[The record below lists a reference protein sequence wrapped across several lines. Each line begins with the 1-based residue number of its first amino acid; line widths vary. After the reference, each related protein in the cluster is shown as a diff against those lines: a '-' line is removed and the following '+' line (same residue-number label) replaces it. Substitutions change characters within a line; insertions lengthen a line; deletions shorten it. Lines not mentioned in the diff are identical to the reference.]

1 MRDVKVLRE
10 KGRHMKTKAVK
21 RILLTLVCTTLTV
34 ALSACSGDKAGES
47 SSQITIGIPQD
58 IEDSLDPHKAVAA
71 GTEEVLFNL
80 YEGLV
85 KSDSSGE
92 LQPAIASDYSISED
106 AVTYTFTLR
115 EGVKFHDGSTVT
127 AQDVKYS
134 IDRCADTTNGEPL
147 VEAYSN
153 IQSVNIVDE
162 DTVEVVLKSPDTD
175 FLANMTTAII
185 PASNESPETNP
196 IGTEPY
202 KYVSR
207 SPQENFVVE
216 KFDDYWGTPANIEKV
231 TFLVCANTDS
241 IVMNLQGGAIDM
253 FARVTTTQASQLGDQ
268 FDVLEGTMNLVQALY
283 LNNAVEPFDNELVRQ
298 ALCYAVDP
306 QGIMDLISDGKGT
319 QIGSSMFPAFGKYY
333 MPELNELYSQDYEKA
348 KELLAEAGYPDGF
361 SFTIT
366 VPSNYQ
372 QHIDTAQV
380 IVEQLKNIGVTAEIN
395 LVEWETWVSEAY
407 TNRNFEATVVGVDAS
422 SLTAS
427 ALLSRFVSDAPNNFI
442 NFNNADYDA
451 AFARAEAAV
460 DDEEKTEAYK
470 ECERILA
477 EHAANVYIQDL
488 PCLVALNKKYA
499 GYEFYPLYVQDIAK
513 LYIVEE

>member
-1 MRDVKVLRE
+1 M
-10 KGRHMKTKAVK
+10 
-21 RILLTLVCTTLTV
+21 TLVCGALTI
-34 ALSACSGDKAGES
+34 ALGACSGDKAGES

-71 GTEEVLFNL
+71 GTKEVLFNL

-85 KSDSSGE
+85 KPDSSGE

-106 AVTYTFTLR
+106 ATTYTFTLR
-115 EGVKFHDGSTVT
+115 EGVKFHDGSMVT
-127 AQDVKYS
+127 AEDVKYS

-153 IQSVNIVDE
+153 IKSVNIVDE
-162 DTVEVVLKSPDTD
+162 KTVEVVLNTADSD

-185 PASNESPETNP
+185 PASNENPDTNP
-196 IGTEPY
+196 IGTGPY
-202 KYVSR
+202 RYVSR

-216 KFDDYWGTPANIEKV
+216 KFDEYWGTPANIENV
-231 TFLVCANTDS
+231 TFRVCANADS
-241 IVMNLQGGAIDM
+241 IVMNLQGGSIDM
-253 FARVTTTQASQLGDQ
+253 FARLTTTQASQLGDQ

-283 LNNAVEPFDNELVRQ
+283 LNNAVEPFNDERVRQ

-319 QIGSSMFPAFGKYY
+319 EIGSSMFPAFEKYY
-333 MPELNELYSQDYEKA
+333 MPELNDVYNQDFDKA

-380 IVEQLKNIGVTAEIN
+380 LVEQLKNIGVTAEIE

-442 NFNNADYDA
+442 NFSNADYDA
-451 AFARAEAAV
+451 AYARAEAAV
-460 DDEEKTEAYK
+460 DDEEKTEAFK
-470 ECERILA
+470 ECERLLA

-499 GYEFYPLYVQDIAK
+499 GYEFYPLYVQDISK

>member
-1 MRDVKVLRE
+1 M
-10 KGRHMKTKAVK
+10 
-21 RILLTLVCTTLTV
+21 TLVCGALTI
-34 ALSACSGDKAGES
+34 ALGACSGDKAGES

-71 GTEEVLFNL
+71 GTKEVLFNL

-106 AVTYTFTLR
+106 ATTYTFTLR
-115 EGVKFHDGSTVT
+115 EGVKFHDGSMVT
-127 AQDVKYS
+127 AEDVKYS

-153 IQSVNIVDE
+153 IKSVNIVDE
-162 DTVEVVLKSPDTD
+162 KTVEVVLNTADSD

-185 PASNESPETNP
+185 PASNENPDTNP
-196 IGTEPY
+196 IGTGPY
-202 KYVSR
+202 RYVSR

-216 KFDDYWGTPANIEKV
+216 KFDEYWGTPANIENV
-231 TFLVCANTDS
+231 TFRVCANADS
-241 IVMNLQGGAIDM
+241 IVMNLQGGSIDM
-253 FARVTTTQASQLGDQ
+253 FARLTTTQASQLGDQ

-283 LNNAVEPFDNELVRQ
+283 LNNAVEPFNDERVRQ

-319 QIGSSMFPAFGKYY
+319 EIGSSMFPAFEKYY
-333 MPELNELYSQDYEKA
+333 MPELNDVYNQDFDKA

-380 IVEQLKNIGVTAEIN
+380 LVEQLKNIGVTAEIE

-442 NFNNADYDA
+442 NFSNADYDA
-451 AFARAEAAV
+451 AYARAEAAV

-470 ECERILA
+470 ECERLLA

-499 GYEFYPLYVQDIAK
+499 GYEFYPLYVQDISK

>member
-1 MRDVKVLRE
+1 M
-10 KGRHMKTKAVK
+10 
-21 RILLTLVCTTLTV
+21 TLVCGALTI
-34 ALSACSGDKAGES
+34 ALGACSGDKAGES

-71 GTEEVLFNL
+71 GTKEVLFNL

-85 KSDSSGE
+85 KPDSSGE

-106 AVTYTFTLR
+106 ATTYTFTLR
-115 EGVKFHDGSTVT
+115 EGVKFHDGSMVT
-127 AQDVKYS
+127 AEDVKYS

-153 IQSVNIVDE
+153 IKSVNIVDE
-162 DTVEVVLKSPDTD
+162 KTVEVVLNTADSD

-185 PASNESPETNP
+185 PASNENPDTNP
-196 IGTEPY
+196 IGTGPY
-202 KYVSR
+202 RYVSR

-216 KFDDYWGTPANIEKV
+216 KFDEYWGTPANIENV
-231 TFLVCANTDS
+231 TFRVCANADS
-241 IVMNLQGGAIDM
+241 IVMNLQGGSIDM
-253 FARVTTTQASQLGDQ
+253 FARLTTTQASQLGDQ

-283 LNNAVEPFDNELVRQ
+283 LNNAVEPFNDERVRQ

-319 QIGSSMFPAFGKYY
+319 EIGSSMFPAFEKYY
-333 MPELNELYSQDYEKA
+333 MPELNDVYNQDYDKA

-372 QHIDTAQV
+372 QNIDTAQV
-380 IVEQLKNIGVTAEIN
+380 LVEQLKNIGVTAEIE

-442 NFNNADYDA
+442 NFSNADYDA
-451 AFARAEAAV
+451 AYARAEAAV

-470 ECERILA
+470 ECERLLA

-499 GYEFYPLYVQDIAK
+499 GYEFYPLYVQDISK

>member
-1 MRDVKVLRE
+1 M
-10 KGRHMKTKAVK
+10 
-21 RILLTLVCTTLTV
+21 TLVCGALTI
-34 ALSACSGDKAGES
+34 ALGACSGDKAGES

-71 GTEEVLFNL
+71 GTKEVLFNL

-85 KSDSSGE
+85 KPDSSGE

-106 AVTYTFTLR
+106 ATTYTFTLR
-115 EGVKFHDGSTVT
+115 EGVKFHDGSMVT
-127 AQDVKYS
+127 AEDVKYS

-153 IQSVNIVDE
+153 IKSVNIVDE
-162 DTVEVVLKSPDTD
+162 KTVEVVLNTADSD

-185 PASNESPETNP
+185 PASNENPDTNP
-196 IGTEPY
+196 IGTGPY
-202 KYVSR
+202 RYVSR

-216 KFDDYWGTPANIEKV
+216 KFDEYWGTPANIENV
-231 TFLVCANTDS
+231 TFRVCANADS
-241 IVMNLQGGAIDM
+241 IVMNLQGGSIDM
-253 FARVTTTQASQLGDQ
+253 FARLTTTQASQLGDQ

-283 LNNAVEPFDNELVRQ
+283 LNNAVEPFNDERVRQ

-319 QIGSSMFPAFGKYY
+319 EIGSSMFPAFEKYY
-333 MPELNELYSQDYEKA
+333 MPELNDVYNQDYEKA

-380 IVEQLKNIGVTAEIN
+380 LVEQLKNIGVTAEIE

-442 NFNNADYDA
+442 NFSNADYDA
-451 AFARAEAAV
+451 AYARAEAAV

-470 ECERILA
+470 ECECLLA

-499 GYEFYPLYVQDIAK
+499 GYEFYPLYVQDISK